1 VTKRKQKT
9 KNQHQPISKK
19 SPSLSSGSASKT
31 LSKKKSKRQ
40 FVSIIRSVMVL
51 VVLVMVGGA
60 GITALNNNYDTNH
73 DLSVIGQGIPTVVQ
87 IHDPQCQLCVRL
99 RSNANAA
106 IARIADEDILF
117 RVADVTTPE
126 GRSLQRKHNVPH
138 VTLLLFDKDGKLNRS
153 LNGVKT
159 DDELHQ
165 IFLAH
170 INRRANRS

>member
-9 KNQHQPISKK
+9 KNQHQAISKK

-73 DLSVIGQGIPTVVQ
+73 DLSVIGQGIPTVVMGVPTESQ
-87 IHDPQCQLCVRL
+87 KGIKI
-99 RSNANAA
+99 STNNA
-106 IARIADEDILF
+106 L
-117 RVADVTTPE
+117 
-126 GRSLQRKHNVPH
+126 
-138 VTLLLFDKDGKLNRS
+138 
-153 LNGVKT
+153 
-159 DDELHQ
+159 
-165 IFLAH
+165 
-170 INRRANRS
+170 